1 MWCPSPTV
9 YSFGETHAAQ
19 PPPSSRHWN
28 PDGSD
33 ASKVKVAS
41 VSDVV
46 PDGPDV
52 IVVCG
57 PVVSTVQLRIA
68 GVGSTLRATSLAR
81 TSNVCN
87 PSGTFV

>member
-1 MWCPSPTV
+1 MWSPSPTV
-9 YSFGETHAAQ
+9 YSFGETHDAQ

-41 VSDVV
+41 VEVVV

-52 IVVCG
+52 IEVCG
-57 PVVSTVQLRIA
+57 CAVSIVQLRTA
-68 GVGSTLRATSLAR
+68 GVRSTLRARSVAR
-81 TSNVCN
+81 TSNVCG
-87 PSGTFV
+87 PSGTLV